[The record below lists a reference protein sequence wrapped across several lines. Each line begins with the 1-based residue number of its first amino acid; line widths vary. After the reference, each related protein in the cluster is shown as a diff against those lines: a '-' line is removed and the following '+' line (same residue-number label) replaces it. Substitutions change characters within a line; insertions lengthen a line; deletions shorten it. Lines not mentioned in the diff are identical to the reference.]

1 MIYLGSVPLR
11 NGMVWEEE
19 HQYSG
24 VIQEVRQTLG
34 GRSHVYSRAGTGP
47 MHITLA
53 TQPDQGHQTVEVVR
67 LLEDMTRDPAG
78 CYTLQLGLRSFD
90 VYFRHFEPPVIT
102 TVPVIPRSVLLPDDL
117 CVVTIKLV
125 TYAP

>member
-47 MHITLA
+47 MPITLA

-67 LLEDMTRDPAG
+67 LLEDMARDPAG